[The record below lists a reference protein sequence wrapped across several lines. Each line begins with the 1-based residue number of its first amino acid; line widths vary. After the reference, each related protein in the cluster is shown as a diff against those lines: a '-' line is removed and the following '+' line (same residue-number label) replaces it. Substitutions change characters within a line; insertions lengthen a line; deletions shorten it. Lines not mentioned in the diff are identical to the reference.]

1 MTHNQL
7 KKCYVCKEYKP
18 LTEFHRNKSKKDGLS
33 NLCKKCA
40 IAYQAE
46 YRERTVEKR
55 KAYRHKY
62 YLAHRDVTREK
73 NDRWMKEH
81 QEQYDEWVK
90 SWRKRTREHRNKLR
104 REWHRR
110 EVKNNPVYVSTGRVR
125 CLIRQ
130 SIRKNGYSKG
140 TKTAKILGCDF
151 NTFWEHLLQTWEDN
165 YGNPWAGE
173 EYDIDHIVPLATAK
187 TEKDVIKLCHY
198 TNLQMLTPKDNRKKW
213 YKYDT

>member
-7 KKCYVCKEYKP
+7 KKCSACEEYKP
-18 LTEFHRNKSKKDGLS
+18 LTEFHRNKSEKDGLS
-33 NLCKKCA
+33 GLCKKCA

-46 YRERTVEKR
+46 YRKRTVEKR
-55 KAYRHKY
+55 KAYRRKY
-62 YLAHRDVTREK
+62 YLAHRDEVRKK
-73 NDRWMKEH
+73 NDKWIEEH
-81 QEQYDEWVK
+81 QEQYNEWVK
-90 SWRKRTREHRNKLR
+90 GWQKRTREHRNKLM

-110 EVKNNPVYVSTGRVR
+110 EVENNPVYVSTKRVR

-165 YGNPWAGE
+165 YGKSWTGE
-173 EYDIDHIVPLATAK
+173 EYAIDHIVPLATAK
-187 TEKDVIKLCHY
+187 TEKDVIELCHY